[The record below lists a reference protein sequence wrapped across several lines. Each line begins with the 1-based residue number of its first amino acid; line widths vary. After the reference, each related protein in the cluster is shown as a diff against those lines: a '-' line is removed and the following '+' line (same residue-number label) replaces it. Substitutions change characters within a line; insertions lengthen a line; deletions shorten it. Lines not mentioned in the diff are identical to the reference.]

1 MKSYVILQKGF
12 EYDDSIY
19 SESDGG
25 GGHPKLVTFSKDEV
39 DSKIKELNLIEYKS
53 TSIRDYTY
61 EIEDIL
67 NVDIE
72 EYLNFNRSLIE
83 KYGPISK
90 KYSWEDTEYMLHP
103 SATDEECEKY
113 VSMVS
118 IDFYYAVETDI
129 DIQSFR
135 NERINNIL
143 E

>member
-53 TSIRDYTY
+53 TSIRDYSY
-61 EIEDIL
+61 EMEDIL

-72 EYLNFNRSLIE
+72 EYLNFNKALLE

-103 SATDEECEKY
+103 LATEEECEKY

>member
-25 GGHPKLVTFSKDEV
+25 GGHPKLVTFSKEEV
-39 DSKIKELNLIEYKS
+39 DSKINELNINEYKS
-53 TSIRDYTY
+53 TSIRDYAY
-61 EIEDIL
+61 EMEDIIR
-67 NVDIE
+67 VDE
-72 EYLNFNRSLIE
+72 DEYLNFNKILLE

-90 KYSWEDTEYMLHP
+90 KYTWEDTDYMLHP
-103 SATDEECEKY
+103 SANEEECEKY
-113 VSMVS
+113 DSMVS

>member
-39 DSKIKELNLIEYKS
+39 EPKIKELNLIEYKI

-67 NVDIE
+67 NVDEE
-72 EYLNFNRSLIE
+72 EYLNFNRSLVE

>member
-12 EYDDSIY
+12 EYNDEIY
-19 SESDGG
+19 SESGD
-25 GGHPKLVTFSKDEV
+25 GHPKLVTFTQDEV
-39 DSKIKELNLIEYKS
+39 DTKIKELNINEYKS

-61 EIEDIL
+61 DMEDIL
-67 NVDIE
+67 NVDE
-72 EYLNFNRSLIE
+72 NEYLEFNKSLLE
-83 KYGPISK
+83 KYGPVDK
-90 KYSWEDTEYMLHP
+90 KYTWEDTEYMLHP
-103 SATDEECEKY
+103 LANEEECEKY
-113 VSMVS
+113 SSMVS

>member
-39 DSKIKELNLIEYKS
+39 DSKIKELNLIEYKI

-67 NVDIE
+67 NVDEE
-72 EYLNFNRSLIE
+72 EYLNFNKSL
-83 KYGPISK
+83 
-90 KYSWEDTEYMLHP
+90 
-103 SATDEECEKY
+103 
-113 VSMVS
+113 V
-118 IDFYYAVETDI
+118 
-129 DIQSFR
+129 
-135 NERINNIL
+135 
-143 E
+143 

>member
-39 DSKIKELNLIEYKS
+39 DSKIKELNLIEYKI

-67 NVDIE
+67 NVDEE
-72 EYLNFNRSLIE
+72 EYLNFNKSLVE

>member
-19 SESDGG
+19 SESEGG

-39 DSKIKELNLIEYKS
+39 DSKIKELNLIEYKI

-72 EYLNFNRSLIE
+72 EYLI
-83 KYGPISK
+83 KVWWK
-90 KYSWEDTEYMLHP
+90 
-103 SATDEECEKY
+103 
-113 VSMVS
+113 SMVP
-118 IDFYYAVETDI
+118 FL
-129 DIQSFR
+129 R
-135 NERINNIL
+135 NIL
-143 E
+143 GKILNICYTHQQLMKSVKNMFLWYQLTFIMQLKQTLIFNHLEMKESITF

>member
-19 SESDGG
+19 SESEGG

-39 DSKIKELNLIEYKS
+39 DSKIKELNLIEYKI

-61 EIEDIL
+61 EIEDII

-72 EYLNFNRSLIE
+72 EYLNFNRSLVE

-103 SATDEECEKY
+103 LATDEECEKY

>member
-39 DSKIKELNLIEYKS
+39 DSKIKELNLIEYKI

-67 NVDIE
+67 NVDEE
-72 EYLNFNRSLIE
+72 EYLNFNKNLLE

>member
-1 MKSYVILQKGF
+1 MKSFVILQKGF
-12 EYDDSIY
+12 EYNDEIY

-25 GGHPKLVTFSKDEV
+25 GGHPKLVTFSQDEV
-39 DSKIKELNLIEYKS
+39 NEKITELNINEYKT

-61 EIEDIL
+61 DMEDIL
-67 NVDIE
+67 NVDE
-72 EYLNFNRSLIE
+72 DEYLSFNKSLVE
-83 KYGPISK
+83 KYGPVSK
-90 KYSWEDTEYMLHP
+90 KYTWEDTEYMLHP
-103 SATDEECEKY
+103 SANEEECKKY
-113 VSMVS
+113 SKMVS

>member
-39 DSKIKELNLIEYKS
+39 DSKIKELNLIEYKI

-67 NVDIE
+67 NVDEE
-72 EYLNFNRSLIE
+72 EYLNFNRSLVE

>member
-19 SESDGG
+19 SESEGG

-39 DSKIKELNLIEYKS
+39 NSKIKELNLIEYKI

-72 EYLNFNRSLIE
+72 EYLNFNKSLVE

>member
-19 SESDGG
+19 SESEGG

-39 DSKIKELNLIEYKS
+39 DSKIKELNLIEYKI

-61 EIEDIL
+61 EIEDII

-72 EYLNFNRSLIE
+72 EYLNFNKSLVE

>member
-19 SESDGG
+19 SESEGG

-39 DSKIKELNLIEYKS
+39 DSKIKELNLIEYKI

-72 EYLNFNRSLIE
+72 EYLNFNKSLVE

>member
-39 DSKIKELNLIEYKS
+39 DSKIKELNLIEYKII
-53 TSIRDYTY
+53 SIRDYTY

-67 NVDIE
+67 NVDEE
-72 EYLNFNRSLIE
+72 EYLNFNRSLVE

>member
-39 DSKIKELNLIEYKS
+39 EPKIKELNLIEYKI

-67 NVDIE
+67 NVDEE
-72 EYLNFNRSLIE
+72 EYLNFNKSLVE

>member
-39 DSKIKELNLIEYKS
+39 DPKIKELNLIEYKI

-67 NVDIE
+67 NVDEE
-72 EYLNFNRSLIE
+72 EYLNFNKSLVE

-103 SATDEECEKY
+103 SATDKECEKY